1 MDCRFEKAKR
11 ECVKMIVWSTL
22 VATWIS
28 LSLTPVPALLVER
41 YGPVGI
47 VVFILVGIVLAL
59 YGLWM
64 MLSDR
69 MVRTI
74 LGGNE

>member
-1 MDCRFEKAKR
+1 MGCRSEKVKR
-11 ECVKMIVWSTL
+11 ECVKMIVWSAL
-22 VATWIS
+22 AATWIS

-47 VVFILVGIVLAL
+47 VVFILVGVAVAL

-69 MVRTI
+69 MVRSI

>member
-1 MDCRFEKAKR
+1 
-11 ECVKMIVWSTL
+11 MIVWSAL
-22 VATWIS
+22 AATWIS

-47 VVFILVGIVLAL
+47 VVFILVGVAVAL

>member
-1 MDCRFEKAKR
+1 MDCRSEKVKR
-11 ECVKMIVWSTL
+11 ECVKMIVWSVL
-22 VATWIS
+22 AATWIS

-47 VVFILVGIVLAL
+47 VVFILVGVAVAL

-64 MLSDR
+64 VLSDR
-69 MVRTI
+69 MVRSI

>member
-1 MDCRFEKAKR
+1 MDCRSEKVKR
-11 ECVKMIVWSTL
+11 ECVKMIVWSAL
-22 VATWIS
+22 AATWIS

-47 VVFILVGIVLAL
+47 VVFILVGVAVAL

-64 MLSDR
+64 VLSDR

>member
-1 MDCRFEKAKR
+1 MDCRSEKVKR
-11 ECVKMIVWSTL
+11 ECIKMIVWSVLTT
-22 VATWIS
+22 VWIS

-47 VVFILVGIVLAL
+47 VVFILVGVVIAL

-64 MLSDR
+64 VLSDR

>member
-1 MDCRFEKAKR
+1 MGCRSEKVKR
-11 ECVKMIVWSTL
+11 ECVKMIVWSAL
-22 VATWIS
+22 AATWIS
-28 LSLTPVPALLVER
+28 LSLTPVPALRVER

-47 VVFILVGIVLAL
+47 VVFILVGVAVAL